1 MVRIVFASQYF
12 WPEILSPQH
21 IYENARGLVSRGH
34 EVAILTAF
42 PNRPAGIIEEPYKGK
57 LFLTESKN
65 GLRFVRT
72 YVYAAPTKRILRRLL
87 GEMSFALS
95 SLLGGFSV
103 NGCDAVISISPPF
116 TNALSSCIISR
127 VKRVPF
133 IFWLNDLHP
142 ETAIQLGVLRN
153 KLLIRLATAL
163 ELFLYQKAERV
174 VVATRGIGE
183 NIIARGVPREK
194 VEFIPTGVD
203 TTLFD
208 PSKVK
213 ASIRD
218 ELGLGERFLVLYA
231 GTIGFLQDISTIV
244 EAARILSDHDQVAFL
259 LVGEGPEKER
269 MVELTKKYSLNN
281 VLFVGTQPR
290 ERLPS
295 FIGAADLVV
304 ASLKKWKLFES
315 ALPTKLFE
323 AMAMEVP
330 VVCAIAGEAA
340 KMMEESGAGVCV
352 EPGNPDEMARA
363 ILGLS
368 NDRNALS
375 RKGRRAR
382 QYVEKHYSRSETVEQ
397 IERMLTGLR

>member
-1 MVRIVFASQYF
+1 MRVVIASQYF

-21 IYENARGLVSRGH
+21 IYENARGLAGRGH

-72 YVYAAPTKRILRRLL
+72 YIYAAPTKRILRRLL
-87 GEMSFALS
+87 GEISFALS
-95 SLLGGFSV
+95 SLIGGVSI

-142 ETAIQLGVLRN
+142 ETAIQLGVLRS
-153 KLLIRLATAL
+153 KLLIRLATSL
-163 ELFLYQKAERV
+163 ELFLYRKADKV

-183 NIIARGVPREK
+183 NIIARGVPPEK

-203 TTLFD
+203 TSLFD

-213 ASIRD
+213 TSIRD
-218 ELGLGERFLVLYA
+218 ELGLGDKFLVLYA

-244 EAARILSDHDQVAFL
+244 EAARILSDNDQVVFL

-269 MVELTKKYSLNN
+269 MLELTKKYSLSN

-290 ERLPS
+290 QRLPS
-295 FIGAADLVV
+295 FIAGADVVV
-304 ASLKKWKLFES
+304 ASLKRWRLFES

-330 VVCAIAGEAA
+330 IVCAISGEA
-340 KMMEESGAGVCV
+340 KEMMEESGAGVCV
-352 EPGNPDEMARA
+352 EPGNPAEMARA
-363 ILGLS
+363 ISGLF

-375 RKGRRAR
+375 RRGTRAR
-382 QYVEKHYSRSETVEQ
+382 EYVEKHYSRSDTVEQ
-397 IERMLTGLR
+397 IERMLSSLR